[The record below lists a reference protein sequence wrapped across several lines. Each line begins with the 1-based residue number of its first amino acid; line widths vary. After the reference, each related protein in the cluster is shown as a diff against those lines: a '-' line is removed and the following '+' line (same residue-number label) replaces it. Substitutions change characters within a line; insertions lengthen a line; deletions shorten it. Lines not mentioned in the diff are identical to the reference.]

1 MTSSVETT
9 KSEIIRFLLG
19 VTPGV
24 LCVTGRWGVGKTF
37 LWRTLL
43 DDLRN
48 SKRLSLTRYS
58 YVSLFGL
65 NSLDDVKISLFEN
78 MDWLDSDPVN
88 YASYGKTG
96 VKALTAH
103 AMKLSEM
110 AGALPY
116 IGQFFSRA
124 RPLYFSLIRN
134 QIICIDDLERRSKNL
149 DIKDILG
156 LVSYLNEHRGC
167 KIALI
172 LNSEMLEENKIAF
185 ESLFEKVVETKVVL
199 SPSPTE
205 SANIALQC
213 DDNVSIALRTHSE
226 NLGIRNIRIIKQLE
240 RMARRINELL
250 IGFDQSVRDQA
261 LHSITLFG
269 WAKLDHENAP
279 NLDFLKISSIERCL
293 SRNSAKTQISK
304 AEANWE
310 SLLNKYKFTFPDDF
324 DLSLMN
330 YVETSLLDAEDIQ
343 LKATTLQEQ
352 QRIGI
357 LHNALDAAWRPFH
370 DSFEDNQDQVVHEII
385 EGMTKSYEITS
396 LSNLNAAILLLKKL
410 GRLVEASNLIS
421 FYSENRNDPNYW
433 KIDNDLFAPRQLDP
447 EISVI
452 IEKLKSAEPMNFDLS
467 EALICAGKT
476 FDTNII
482 SKLATIPVDD
492 YFKLISSTRG
502 ENKELIVQS
511 ALEFRR
517 IANASDD
524 MKKVVLLMEEALQM
538 VGRKSAL
545 NAMRV
550 SKYGI
555 SV

>member
-1 MTSSVETT
+1 
-9 KSEIIRFLLG
+9 
-19 VTPGV
+19 
-24 LCVTGRWGVGKTF
+24 
-37 LWRTLL
+37 
-43 DDLRN
+43 
-48 SKRLSLTRYS
+48 
-58 YVSLFGL
+58 
-65 NSLDDVKISLFEN
+65 
-78 MDWLDSDPVN
+78 
-88 YASYGKTG
+88 
-96 VKALTAH
+96 
-103 AMKLSEM
+103 
-110 AGALPY
+110 
-116 IGQFFSRA
+116 
-124 RPLYFSLIRN
+124 
-134 QIICIDDLERRSKNL
+134 
-149 DIKDILG
+149 
-156 LVSYLNEHRGC
+156 
-167 KIALI
+167 
-172 LNSEMLEENKIAF
+172 
-185 ESLFEKVVETKVVL
+185 
-199 SPSPTE
+199 
-205 SANIALQC
+205 
-213 DDNVSIALRTHSE
+213 
-226 NLGIRNIRIIKQLE
+226 
-240 RMARRINELL
+240 MARRVNELL

-269 WAKLDHENAP
+269 WARLDHENAP
-279 NLDFLKISSIERCL
+279 KLDFLKISSIERCL
-293 SRNSAKTQISK
+293 SRDSTKTQISK

-330 YVETSLLDAEDIQ
+330 YVETSLLDADDIQ

-385 EGMTKSYEITS
+385 KGMTKSYEITS
-396 LSNLNAAILLLKKL
+396 LSNLNAAVLLLKKL

-421 FYSENRNDPNYW
+421 FYSEKRNDPNYW
-433 KIDNDLFAPRQLDP
+433 RIDNDPFAPRQLDP

-452 IEKLKSAEPMNFDLS
+452 IEKLKSAEPIDFDLS

-476 FDTNII
+476 FDTNTI

-492 YFKLISSTRG
+492 YFKLISSRRG

-517 IANASDD
+517 IANASED
-524 MKKVVLLMEEALQM
+524 MKKVVNLMEEALQM
-538 VGRKSAL
+538 VGRNSAL